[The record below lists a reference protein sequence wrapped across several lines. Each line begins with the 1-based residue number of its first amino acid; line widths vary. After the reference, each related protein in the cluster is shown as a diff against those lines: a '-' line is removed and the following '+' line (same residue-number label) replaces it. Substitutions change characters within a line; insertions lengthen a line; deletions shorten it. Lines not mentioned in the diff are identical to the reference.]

1 VITGRLLAATL
12 AFLLASC
19 GSDVSEPSAAA
30 SAEGLPAFYEIAG
43 QDGEL
48 EGWLFGTVHALP
60 PDVEWRSQRL
70 DTIIDEADLLLVEVA
85 DLSDREGMA
94 LIFRSMAFDDVP
106 ASSIRA
112 RIAPVARPY
121 LDMLLAEGG
130 IPTGHLDA
138 MESWAAALT
147 LAQLAS
153 TGDPQYGADRALI
166 SEFAG
171 RRVVEFEGVRGQLS
185 LFDSLPETEQVDLIE
200 AVIAE
205 ASGRKNRASEMTVA
219 WKTGDLPALEK
230 SSGEG
235 LLGDPE
241 LRKALLKS
249 RNEAWVSRLLPMLDR
264 RERPLIAVGAAHLLG
279 DDGLPALLA
288 GEGYTVRRVQ

>member
-1 VITGRLLAATL
+1 MTPGRLLALTL

-19 GSDVSEPSAAA
+19 GSDASEPSAAA
-30 SAEGLPAFYEIAG
+30 SAEGFPAFYEIAG
-43 QDGEL
+43 RDGEL

-60 PDVEWRSQRL
+60 PDVEWRSRRL
-70 DTIIDEADLLLVEVA
+70 DTVIDEADLLLVEVG

-106 ASSIRA
+106 ASSIHA
-112 RIAPVARPY
+112 RIAPVARAD
-121 LDMLLAEGG
+121 LDMLLAEGE
-130 IPTGHLDA
+130 IPTGHLNA

-185 LFDSLPETEQVDLIE
+185 LFDSLPETEQVDLLE
-200 AVIAE
+200 VVIAE
-205 ASGRKNRASEMTVA
+205 ASGRKDRAAEMTVA
-219 WKTGDLPALEK
+219 WKTGNIPALEK

-241 LRKALLKS
+241 LRAALLTS
-249 RNEAWVSRLLPMLDR
+249 RNEAWMSRLLPLLER
-264 RERPLIAVGAAHLLG
+264 NERPLIAVGAAHLLG
-279 DDGLPALLA
+279 QEGLPTLLA
-288 GEGYTVRRVQ
+288 REGYTVRRVQ

>member
-1 VITGRLLAATL
+1 MTPGRLLALTL

-19 GSDVSEPSAAA
+19 GSDASEPSAAA
-30 SAEGLPAFYEIAG
+30 SAEGFPAFYEIAG
-43 QDGEL
+43 RDGEL

-60 PDVEWRSQRL
+60 PDVEWRSRRL
-70 DTIIDEADLLLVEVA
+70 DTVIDEADLLLVEVA

-106 ASSIRA
+106 ASSIHA
-112 RIAPVARPY
+112 RIAPVARAD
-121 LDMLLAEGG
+121 LDMLLAEGE
-130 IPTGHLDA
+130 IPTGHLNA

-185 LFDSLPETEQVDLIE
+185 LFDSLPETEQVDLLE
-200 AVIAE
+200 VVIAE
-205 ASGRKNRASEMTVA
+205 ASGRKDRAAEMTVA
-219 WKTGDLPALEK
+219 WKTGNIPALEK

-241 LRKALLKS
+241 LRAALLTS
-249 RNEAWVSRLLPMLDR
+249 RNEAWMSRLLPLLER
-264 RERPLIAVGAAHLLG
+264 NERPLIAVGAAHLLG
-279 DDGLPALLA
+279 QEGLPTLLA
-288 GEGYTVRRVQ
+288 REGYTVRRVQ

>member
-1 VITGRLLAATL
+1 MIPGRLLAATL
-12 AFLLASC
+12 ALLLASC
-19 GSDVSEPSAAA
+19 GSDASEPSTAA
-30 SAEGLPAFYEIAG
+30 SAEGFPAFYEITG
-43 QDGEL
+43 LDGEL

-60 PDVEWRSQRL
+60 PDVEWRSARL
-70 DTIIDEADLLLVEVA
+70 DAAIDQADLLLVEVA
-85 DLSDREGMA
+85 DLSDSEGMA
-94 LIFRSMAFDDVP
+94 RVFRAMAYDDVP
-106 ASSIRA
+106 ASSIQA
-112 RIAPVARPY
+112 RIGSSARAE
-121 LDMLLAEGG
+121 LDLLLAESG
-130 IPTGHLDA
+130 IPPGQLDR
-138 MESWAAALT
+138 MESWAATLT
-147 LAQLAS
+147 LAQQVSA
-153 TGDPQYGADRALI
+153 GDPKYGADRALI

-171 RRVVEFEGVRGQLS
+171 RTVVEFEGVSGQLS
-185 LFDSLPETEQVDLIE
+185 LFDSLPETEQVDLLE

-205 ASGRKNRASEMTVA
+205 ASGRKDRASEMTVA

-241 LRKALLKS
+241 LRAALLTS

-288 GEGYTVRRVQ
+288 REGYTVRRVQ

>member
-1 VITGRLLAATL
+1 MTTGRLLAATL

-19 GSDVSEPSAAA
+19 GSDASEPSAAA
-30 SAEGLPAFYEIAG
+30 SAEGFPAFYEIAG
-43 QDGEL
+43 RDGEL

-60 PDVEWRSQRL
+60 ADVEWRSQRL

-94 LIFRSMAFDDVP
+94 LIFRSMAFDDAP
-106 ASSIRA
+106 ASSIDA
-112 RIAPVARPY
+112 RIAPAARPG
-121 LDMLLAEGG
+121 LDLLLAEGE

-185 LFDSLPETEQVDLIE
+185 LFDSLPETEQVDLLE

-205 ASGRKNRASEMTVA
+205 ASGRKDRASEMTVA

-241 LRKALLKS
+241 LRAALLTS
-249 RNEAWVSRLLPMLDR
+249 RNEAWLSRLQPLLQQP
-264 RERPLIAVGAAHLLG
+264 ERPLIAVGAAHLLG
-279 DDGLPALLA
+279 EDGLPALLA
-288 GEGYTVRRVQ
+288 REGYTVRRVQ

>member
-1 VITGRLLAATL
+1 MTPGRLLAAAL

-19 GSDVSEPSAAA
+19 GSDASEPSAAA
-30 SAEGLPAFYEIAG
+30 SAEGFPAFYEIAG
-43 QDGEL
+43 RDGEI

-60 PDVEWRSQRL
+60 ADVEWRSQRL

-94 LIFRSMAFDDVP
+94 LIFRSMAFDDAP
-106 ASSIRA
+106 ASSIHA
-112 RIAPVARPY
+112 RIAPVARTG
-121 LDMLLAEGG
+121 LELLLAEGE

-185 LFDSLPETEQVDLIE
+185 LFDSLPETEQVDLLE

-205 ASGRKNRASEMTVA
+205 ASGRKDRASEMTVA

-241 LRKALLKS
+241 LRAALLTS
-249 RNEAWVSRLLPMLDR
+249 RNEVWVSRLIPMLDR

-288 GEGYTVRRVQ
+288 REGYTVRRVQ